1 MRALE
6 AIPVLVEALDAETGV
21 VPALLREL
29 DDALQSLLGRG
40 TRHLIDLSTMPMS
53 AADRRALEQ
62 ALGTGELTMELAALG
77 RSQIRETS
85 ISGVWWVRHEDP
97 QGRTLAEQVE
107 VAFVPEIA
115 QAHASDIERGRARLG
130 LLIGRQSSGRD
141 T

>member
-6 AIPVLVEALDAETGV
+6 AIPVVVEAQDAETGV

-29 DDALQSLLGRG
+29 DDALQALLDRG
-40 TRHLIDLSTMPMS
+40 IRHMIDLSTMPMS

-85 ISGVWWVRHEDP
+85 LPGVWWVRHEDP
-97 QGRTLAEQVE
+97 QGRTLAEHVE
-107 VAFVPEIA
+107 VAIVPEIA
-115 QAHASDIERGRARLG
+115 QAHASDIERGRTRLG
-130 LLIGRQSSGRD
+130 VLIGRQTSGRG

>member
-6 AIPVLVEALDAETGV
+6 AIPVVVETLDAETGV

-29 DDALQSLLGRG
+29 DDALQGLLDRG
-40 TRHLIDLSTMPMS
+40 THHLIDLSTMPMS

-85 ISGVWWVRHEDP
+85 FPGVWWVRHQDP
-97 QGRTLAEQVE
+97 QGRTLAEHVE
-107 VAFVPEIA
+107 VAIVPEIA
-115 QAHASDIERGRARLG
+115 QAHASDIERGRRRLG
-130 LLIGRQSSGRD
+130 TLIGRQTSGRG